1 MNPSAAE
8 STKGEGIP
16 HNCEM
21 SSDHIPSP
29 RPGATDSAPPAPD
42 GLASV
47 RPALSHD
54 QTLAPVLTA
63 ADELAGY
70 LDTDQM
76 LRRAVELA
84 RERIGLE
91 RVGLYVR
98 DPRAPRPLLRGT
110 WGTGIRRETVDEH
123 NLAHEYDPRS
133 AEQLCNLQL
142 QGALWQ
148 HHESML
154 QCPQGVDGSTDLG
167 LGWLVKTPLIAGR
180 QLVGVMYNDTALSGT
195 LLDELQQVRNA
206 VLCTLLAG
214 LFFQRRGHFPWQ
226 RITHRR
232 SAWLVRVLREL
243 EENPGVTGE
252 HLAHQLSISPGHLG
266 RSFKTE
272 MGLSL
277 VDYRNQRLLDR
288 FLSAVQRGD
297 GSLLAAALEAG
308 FGSYTQFHRVYK
320 RAFGE
325 SPRTHLSARQLTPAS
340 APARESTRQRTVEKR
355 RRKRRLV

>member
-1 MNPSAAE
+1 MLFLS
-8 STKGEGIP
+8 S
-16 HNCEM
+16 EM
-21 SSDHIPSP
+21 TSDEAPSP
-29 RPGATDSAPPAPD
+29 RPCATGSVPSASLALVGAPP
-42 GLASV
+42 V
-47 RPALSHD
+47 LSHE

-98 DPRAPRPLLRGT
+98 DPRASRPLLRGT

-123 NLAHEYDPRS
+123 SLAHECDPQS

-154 QCPQGVDGSTDLG
+154 QCPQGVDSSTDLG

-180 QLVGVMYNDTALSGT
+180 QLVGVMYNDAAISGT
-195 LLDELQQVRNA
+195 PLDELPQVRNA

-214 LFFQRRGHFPWQ
+214 LFLQRRSYFPW
-226 RITHRR
+226 RTLTRR
-232 SAWLVRVLREL
+232 KSAWLVRVLREL
-243 EENPGVTGE
+243 EEDPSVTGE
-252 HLAHQLSISPGHLG
+252 QLARQLSISPGHLG
-266 RSFKTE
+266 RSFKAE

-288 FLSAVQRGD
+288 FLFAIERGD
-297 GSLLAAALEAG
+297 GNLLAAALEAG

-320 RAFGE
+320 KAFGA
-325 SPRTHLSARQLTPAS
+325 SPRAHLNALGGRPAPK
-340 APARESTRQRTVEKR
+340 AVRESAES
-355 RRKRRLV
+355 